1 MSLLLAL
8 LMTSTAP
15 AADGQLLRLTKL
27 YADICLNS
35 FPDDKALEA
44 MMVARGARELSKSD
58 VKVTMLDDPARA
70 WDLNDGGAT
79 LWIEYPPFHACS
91 VRWSAP
97 DIGNMDAYRA
107 LAKTYEGATF
117 TFTPSA
123 RRAHFRTRRLNPCSS
138 SIRGSPIQNDV
149 QQVKRASRSG
159 SSTSMRRPNPRPRT
173 DTPYVV
179 RAFPPLRMPQ

>member
-15 AADGQLLRLTKL
+15 AADGRLLRLTKL
-27 YADICLNS
+27 YEDICLNR
-35 FPDDKALEA
+35 FPDDKAVEA

-58 VKVTMLDDPARA
+58 VKVTMRDDPARA

-107 LAKTYEGATF
+107 IAKTYEGAIGGFVPMNPMDGDRDDIHIHAVGETRTLPDKTTETLF
-117 TFTPSA
+117 VFDQQLTDPK
-123 RRAHFRTRRLNPCSS
+123 RRAAGETGFT
-138 SIRGSPIQNDV
+138 
-149 QQVKRASRSG
+149 
-159 SSTSMRRPNPRPRT
+159 
-173 DTPYVV
+173 V
-179 RAFPPLRMPQ
+179 RFVHQYAPPEPPTTN